1 MMELDVLNKVSHM
14 RLVPLLGHCLEHDS
28 EKLLVY
34 KYMPNGDLYNSLY
47 RVTNLEDDNLQSLDQ
62 ITRLK
67 IAIGAAE
74 GLSYLHHECSPPLV
88 HRYCKAFFQLFFF
101 CLLSYRWHFVNIH
114 YLWLAKVV
122 MLRFQLFVF
131 QNAYPW
137 VQQGCVTLC
146 SFFFLF
152 FKRIAFPCVEQELF
166 GSLSM
171 YDLRCS
177 HYKPFIFSNQIEASC
192 CFEFHVRIHR
202 TFWWLQTVELN
213 TALPC
218 SAEIGG

>member
-1 MMELDVLNKVSHM
+1 MIYARLDW
-14 RLVPLLGHCLEHDS
+14 
-28 EKLLVY
+28 
-34 KYMPNGDLYNSLY
+34 
-47 RVTNLEDDNLQSLDQ
+47 

-131 QNAYPW
+131 QNAYPC

-166 GSLSM
+166 GSLSD
-171 YDLRCS
+171 YYQKVLFCRPNYNGFKHLCVVII
-177 HYKPFIFSNQIEASC
+177 FI
-192 CFEFHVRIHR
+192 
-202 TFWWLQTVELN
+202 
-213 TALPC
+213 
-218 SAEIGG
+218 